1 MNGGRT
7 RTLDPAS
14 KSKLDETLLLKTL
27 QSTFGR
33 NTRGGDDGASDAG
46 SSIGLGRGIG
56 IRRPASSM
64 SFRSDARGGS
74 GVDIE
79 GISRRFFDGE
89 AGLEFVGELIL
100 QDDET
105 TSHMCV

>member
-1 MNGGRT
+1 
-7 RTLDPAS
+7 
-14 KSKLDETLLLKTL
+14 
-27 QSTFGR
+27 
-33 NTRGGDDGASDAG
+33 
-46 SSIGLGRGIG
+46 
-56 IRRPASSM
+56 M
-64 SFRSDARGGS
+64 SFRSDARGGG

-105 TSHMCV
+105 TSHMCVCPAALPLSLVKLASQFADALSCLCISAPPAAMR